1 MWLIMSIVWSPAQWV
16 LGEVTNIQSRTQIQR
31 PTVQLTDGDK
41 VVKEVTTNVPDLVN
55 VTGSLTA
62 HKDATISVRYRRGQQ
77 FKGDAALTWTVNGE
91 KGEAKLTAWDG
102 ASLNAGGYG
111 GKGVTVEVHDFAT
124 DTIKNYEWKW
134 EDWQEELPIVARNI
148 ARTYDAFALG
158 EGVPTFE
165 EALRRHEQIEAILQ

>member
-1 MWLIMSIVWSPAQWV
+1 MVPVWSPTQFV
-16 LGEVTNIQSRTQIQR
+16 LGEVANIQSRTQIQR
-31 PTVQLTDGDK
+31 PTVQLTDGNGK

-62 HKDATISVRYRRGQQ
+62 HKDATLSFRYRRGQQ
-77 FKGDAALTWTVNGE
+77 FKDTPALTWAVNGE
-91 KGEAKLTAWDG
+91 KGEAKLTAWEG
-102 ASLNAGGYG
+102 AGLNAGGY

-134 EDWQEELPIVARNI
+134 EDWQEELPVVARNI
-148 ARTYDAFALG
+148 AKTYDAFATG

-165 EALRRHEQIEAILQ
+165 EALKRHEQIEAILK